1 MSRKK
6 LYNTVEPKKDKN
18 KIRIKVDPLARNELH
33 FEVQKRTRAHV
44 FVDRRF
50 KKPRYKKVDDDE

>member
-1 MSRKK
+1 MK
-6 LYNTVEPKKDKN
+6 
-18 KIRIKVDPLARNELH
+18 IKVRVTDKKTGKVLEGERNLRNEMH

-50 KKPRYKKVDDDE
+50 KKPKHKNKVDDE